1 MDFWN
6 DGTNSWCSACFEN
19 WTLPFFLKL
28 KDFMA
33 MWELGQQHGFP
44 VESLKFWLNGIWPL
58 RDLSFVIAYYNHLCD
73 SVRKALIFLDAS
85 SAIHI
90 SLQLP
95 GCTLLDSLFL
105 TSTCVECKSY
115 SVLSLER
122 VVATNHL
129 FEEFFLIKKIVVV
142 KFSESKNC
150 QVLFLLKRIY
160 FFVI

>member
-44 VESLKFWLNGIWPL
+44 VESLKFWLNGIWSL

-73 SVRKALIFLDAS
+73 SVRKAFDFPWCQFCNSYFLAITWLYSPRQSFLRAQLTVRVFSHLYLCGMQILFGALSWESGSHQSSFWRIF
-85 SAIHI
+85 
-90 SLQLP
+90 
-95 GCTLLDSLFL
+95 F
-105 TSTCVECKSY
+105 
-115 SVLSLER
+115 
-122 VVATNHL
+122 N
-129 FEEFFLIKKIVVV
+129 
-142 KFSESKNC
+142 
-150 QVLFLLKRIY
+150 
-160 FFVI
+160 